1 MLDKKPEI
9 TDTFKVAIIGLG
21 YVGLPLLCHFA
32 TKYQCVGLDINE
44 QRILQLSEGIDVKKC
59 VDPNMLSSLVE
70 VTLTYDWKVLRDCN
84 VFIVTAPTPI
94 DEAKQPD
101 LHSLKEI
108 CAQLGK
114 VVKQGDVVVFEST
127 VAPGTTEEICVPIIE
142 HVSSLRFNEDFSVGY
157 SPERINIGDASHT
170 LSSVPKI
177 VSASNKYTLDIIS
190 DLYYT
195 SLGCEIVPASSIK
208 TAEAAKLYENVQRDV
223 LIALANQYSEYCKAE
238 GIDIREVTQCAS
250 TKWNFAEVYPGLVG
264 GHCIGVDPYY
274 LLQRAKELGVNP
286 DLVEKAREINELE
299 IRKACT
305 NIFEKLQ
312 EFNVKRVLLV
322 GLSYKPDTSDIRNS
336 KAIEIA
342 QDIASRMNVVEIYDP
357 IVTKENLPEEIR
369 HLYCNEMPKDNS
381 YEAVVTLVKHSAFKS
396 SRGKVI
402 NLNINK

>member
-396 SRGKVI
+396 PRGKVI

>member
-1 MLDKKPEI
+1 MNGQDSI
-9 TDTFKVAIIGLG
+9 RVAIIGLG

-59 VDPNMLSSLVE
+59 VDPNMLFSLCE
-70 VTLTYDWKVLRDCN
+70 VTLTSDWKDSRDCN

-94 DEAKQPD
+94 DKAKQPD
-101 LHSLKEI
+101 VHSLKEI
-108 CAQLGK
+108 CTQLGK
-114 VVKQGDVVVFEST
+114 VIKPGDIIVFEST

-142 HVSSLRFNEDFSVGY
+142 SVSSFKLNEDFSVGY

-177 VSASNKYTLDIIS
+177 VSASNRYTLGIIS
-190 DLYYT
+190 HLYST
-195 SLGCEIVPASSIK
+195 ALGCEIVPATSIK

-299 IRKACT
+299 TRKACI

-312 EFNVKRVLLV
+312 EYNVKSVLLV

-342 QDIASRMNVVEIYDP
+342 QDIASRMNDIEIYDLN
-357 IVTKENLPEEIR
+357 VSKENLPEEIR
-369 HLYCNEMPKDNS
+369 SLYCNEIPKDNT
-381 YEAVVTLVKHSAFKS
+381 YEAVVTLVKHSAFQS
-396 SRGKVI
+396 PTGKAI
-402 NLNINK
+402 NLDITK